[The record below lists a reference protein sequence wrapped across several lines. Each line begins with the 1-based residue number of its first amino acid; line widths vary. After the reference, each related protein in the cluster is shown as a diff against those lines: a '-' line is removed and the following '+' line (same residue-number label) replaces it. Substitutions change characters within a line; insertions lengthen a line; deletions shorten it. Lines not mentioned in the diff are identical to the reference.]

1 MIKWLNGLEV
11 NWILTSQR
19 SWIFSLISSLERKED
34 KWKPIW
40 IYEFVKFPV
49 PIHLYPRTKKSFI
62 SKKASVMVSCTWS
75 ASLLSTT
82 RVSAK
87 IKQPIVIMYHSHMRD
102 YGICPFASSTDTM
115 ISNSLDYLNKRL
127 SFFRFLTLSETV
139 IMFLFPSIYYL
150 SVIVSDVHWIFIF
163 DDKCMFWNSRY

>member
-1 MIKWLNGLEV
+1 
-11 NWILTSQR
+11 
-19 SWIFSLISSLERKED
+19 
-34 KWKPIW
+34 
-40 IYEFVKFPV
+40 
-49 PIHLYPRTKKSFI
+49 
-62 SKKASVMVSCTWS
+62 MVSCTWS

-150 SVIVSDVHWIFIF
+150 SVIVSDVH
-163 DDKCMFWNSRY
+163 